1 MTQFDALSTRLPT
14 RGMDDSLL
22 PTCLYSPTAEFH
34 RPLAGNVSRPAEGRK
49 PSSDDVA

>member
-34 RPLAGNVSRPAEGRK
+34 RPFNVSRPAEGRK
-49 PSSDDVA
+49 LSSDDVA